1 MIIGAHKGVQKVLQC
16 KNLITLAILC
26 LFLFSSPIANATELT
41 ANFDEAKE
49 IAKQAYI
56 FAYPMLEDFKTM
68 IIQAVD
74 PGLFSMFYH
83 KRSLRGPDYREV
95 VRPNNDSIY
104 SRLWLD
110 LRSEPVVVSVPA
122 VEDRYYSFEMIDM
135 YTHNFAYVGTRTTGT
150 GARTFV
156 ISGPFWQGSTPPG
169 VDDVFRSEGN
179 FVLCLVRIAVDME
192 VEGDL
197 EKVLAIQ
204 DEHEIQ
210 SLSSYLGEE
219 APPPADPTIF
229 PTYDKTKA
237 ESAEF
242 ISYFNFL
249 LGQLEVHPS
258 EKELIEQFGRIG
270 IGPNFPFGVNAMPS
284 GIREAVEEGIKEA
297 LEIIESPGEMV
308 GISKNGWNL
317 SVFGNRE
324 EMQGEYELRA
334 VAAYRSLYG
343 NSLEEAY
350 CPNGLVDADGDAF
363 DGSRFNYVLSFNS
376 DEVPAVEP
384 KGFWSITM
392 YGEDQFLVANE
403 INRYSIGD
411 RTDIKYEEDG
421 SLVIYIQHE
430 SPGVDK
436 ESNWLPAPDGIFSLT
451 MRLYLPSR
459 EVLDSLSCL
468 VPVRKSETVD
478 NVGKP

>member
-1 MIIGAHKGVQKVLQC
+1 VPQR

-26 LFLFSSPIANATELT
+26 LFLLSSPIANATELT
-41 ANFDEAKE
+41 TDFDEAKE

-68 IIQAVD
+68 TVQAID
-74 PGLFSMFYH
+74 PGLFNMFYNSR
-83 KRSLRGPDYREV
+83 KLRGPDYKEV
-95 VRPNNDSIY
+95 VRPNNDNIY
-104 SRLWLD
+104 SALWLD

-122 VEDRYYSFEMIDM
+122 VEDRYYSFQMIDM

-156 ISGPFWQGSTPPG
+156 ISGPFWQDSTPPG

-192 VEGDL
+192 IEGDL
-197 EKVLAIQ
+197 EKVLEIQ
-204 DEHEIQ
+204 KGHEIQ
-210 SLSSYLGEE
+210 SLSSYLGKE
-219 APPPADPTIF
+219 APPAADLTVF

-249 LGQLEVHPS
+249 LSQLQIHPS
-258 EKELIEQFGRIG
+258 EKELIEQFGKIG
-270 IGPNFPFGVNAMPS
+270 IGPNLPFDVAEMPS

-297 LEIIESPGEMV
+297 LEIIENPGEMV

-317 SVFGNRE
+317 TKRIFGSRE
-324 EMQGEYELRA
+324 EMQGKYEVRA
-334 VAAYRSLYG
+334 AAAYIGLYG
-343 NSLEEAY
+343 NDLEEAY
-350 CPNGLVDADGDAF
+350 CPNGLVDGDGDTY
-363 DGSRFNYVLSFNS
+363 DGSKFNYVLSFNS
-376 DEVPAVEP
+376 DELPPVAP

-411 RTDIKYEEDG
+411 RTDMKYGEDG

-430 SPGVDK
+430 SPGTDK
-436 ESNWLPAPDGIFSLT
+436 ESNWLPAPDGVFSIT
-451 MRLYLPSR
+451 MRIYLPSQ
-459 EVLDSLSCL
+459 EALNPILYCPP
-468 VPVRKSETVD
+468 PVRKSGTVD
-478 NVGKP
+478 NDGNP

>member
-1 MIIGAHKGVQKVLQC
+1 VHKGVWKVLQC
-16 KNLITLAILC
+16 RNLITLVILC

-41 ANFDEAKE
+41 TDFEEAKE

-68 IIQAVD
+68 IIQAID

-83 KRSLRGPDYREV
+83 KRELRGPDYREV

-150 GARTFV
+150 GPRTFV
-156 ISGPFWQGSTPPG
+156 ISGPFWQDSTPPG

-210 SLSSYLGEE
+210 SLSSYLGKEPLP
-219 APPPADPTIF
+219 APDLTIF

-249 LGQLEVHPS
+249 LGQLQIHPS
-258 EKELIEQFGRIG
+258 EKDLIEQFGKIG
-270 IGPNFPFGVNAMPS
+270 IGPNLPFDVTEMPS
-284 GIREAVEEGIKEA
+284 GIREAVEEGIKQA
-297 LEIIESPGEMV
+297 LEIIENPGKML

-317 SVFGNRE
+317 SIFGNRE
-324 EMQGEYELRA
+324 EMQGKYELRA

-350 CPNGLVDADGDAF
+350 CPNGLVDGDGDAF
-363 DGSRFNYVLSFNS
+363 DGSKFKYVLSFNS

-392 YGEDQFLVANE
+392 YGEDQFLVANQ

-411 RTDIKYEEDG
+411 RTDMKYEEDG

-430 SPGVDK
+430 SPGADK
-436 ESNWLPAPDGIFSLT
+436 QSNWLPAPDGIFSLT

-459 EVLDSLSCL
+459 EMLDSLSCL
-468 VPVRKSETVD
+468 VPVRKSGAVD
-478 NVGKP
+478 SAGKP